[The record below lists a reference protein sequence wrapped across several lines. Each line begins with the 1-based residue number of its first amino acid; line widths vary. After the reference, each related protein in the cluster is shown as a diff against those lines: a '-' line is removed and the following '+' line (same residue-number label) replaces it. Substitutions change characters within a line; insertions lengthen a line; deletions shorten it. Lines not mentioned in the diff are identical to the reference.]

1 MEEDR
6 KPVTHRCSS
15 GVLWAE
21 ETIVETP
28 GDDRELGVFEALKR
42 PHGIRAE

>member
-28 GDDRELGVFEALKR
+28 GDDQELGVF
-42 PHGIRAE
+42 